1 VLANGEVL
9 LERDG
14 PVATLVINR
23 PERRNALSTDVL
35 EGLRAGVAE
44 VKEDGAARVLVV
56 TGAGDKAFCAGAD
69 LVGPSPVTGAT
80 RSGASGGAEVDSVA
94 VHEARGQLGQLIEDL
109 WALGKPTI
117 ARVRGYALAGGM
129 GLALA
134 CDLVVAADDAMFG
147 LPEIDIGIWPYVITV
162 PLLRSMPPKRALDLM
177 MTGRRVSAEEGA
189 AIGFVSRVVPV
200 DGLDEAVRDLAATL
214 AGKPPTSMRRGR
226 ESFYNALDM
235 KAEEALRYL
244 HGLLSVATA
253 SAEAAEGRAAFA
265 ERRAPNWSDD

>member
-14 PVATLVINR
+14 SVATLVINR
-23 PERRNALSTDVL
+23 PERRNALSTAVL

-44 VKEDGAARVLVV
+44 VKEDPAMRVLVV
-56 TGAGDKAFCAGAD
+56 TGAGEKAFCAGAD
-69 LVGPSPVTGAT
+69 LVGPSPVNAGTG
-80 RSGASGGAEVDSVA
+80 EEDSVA
-94 VHEARGQLGQLIEDL
+94 IHEARGQLGRLIEDL
-109 WALGKPTI
+109 WGLGKPTI

-134 CDLVVAADDAMFG
+134 CDLVVAADDAVFG

-177 MTGRRVSAEEGA
+177 MTGRRVGAEEGA

-200 DGLDEAVRDLAATL
+200 DGLDEAVRELATTL
-214 AGKPPTSMRRGR
+214 AGKPPGSMKMGR

-235 KAEEALRYL
+235 RADEALRYL
-244 HGLLSVATA
+244 HGLLSVATS

-265 ERRAPNWSDD
+265 ERRPPSWSGG